1 VDPNKASCN
10 ERAGQLPQWSS
21 QYHLGQFC
29 VAFWKTTLPPST
41 SLFSSQTM
49 LAYAYLGRACAQR
62 YKQIC
67 IGCTYAVCLYEHA
80 CTCAYMSM
88 HTCVPTCVLCL
99 QGHVCMRECTCLCA
113 SSMLVLIL
121 PGGVQYCSRL
131 PSEVCKA
138 HEMQTEEH
146 CFFSSVCIKC
156 SAPFEGLGRRKGST
170 CSRP

>member
-1 VDPNKASCN
+1 VEFPISPGAVLCGFLEDDPAALDIPLLLPDH
-10 ERAGQLPQWSS
+10 AGVRVP
-21 QYHLGQFC
+21 GE
-29 VAFWKTTLPPST
+29 
-41 SLFSSQTM
+41 
-49 LAYAYLGRACAQR
+49 GRACAQR